1 MLADCF
7 SSAGEEGITATF
19 YFGHL
24 LEILFGVHCSMV
36 QAGLGYSCKE
46 ISREE
51 WESKRERG
59 GQNHGTIWYTGQV
72 F

>member
-24 LEILFGVHCSMV
+24 LVMLFGVHCSMV
-36 QAGLGYSCKE
+36 QAGLGLHLARKLTRGVGHRTCSM
-46 ISREE
+46 E
-51 WESKRERG
+51 WEGKRE
-59 GQNHGTIWYTGQV
+59 YTGQV